1 MTIRTILIVVV
12 VVALAAFLVPAI
24 IRFANSYRAGAAQ
37 DAQMTA
43 VFIPNPENKTVVIV
57 RGWSQADMKRILAD
71 FLSAYQLRADS
82 TQISAGADDR
92 ITLTFPND
100 IQPKILYFLVNYIQ
114 YPKDFD
120 LKRRSIG
127 AVAHVVLNRSFGVP
141 ESRLIGKLADIYVPA
156 NDTEYDLVYAK
167 VDSGEVYK
175 ISFTDLIWQQV
186 KSARM
191 PKDIVGM

>member
-1 MTIRTILIVVV
+1 V

-43 VFIPNPENKTVVIV
+43 VFIPENKTVVIV